1 MAELE
6 NSFEKIED
14 VDPAADFIA
23 REQNVLAEIGNDI
36 EFKNEMNHV
45 NQENGENGEDPDLG
59 STALPADIS
68 NSIPAS
74 NSTSNGLS
82 NQVNGDKEPIKEPE
96 KIRKWREEQQNM
108 LKQKDEE
115 EIKKKKELAEQ
126 AKKELEE
133 WYSRYEEQLNK
144 SKVINREAC
153 NYFIVSLLSLDDN
166 RNAEKEWIAER
177 DAESPGQDWEKI
189 ARMCDFNPKAS
200 RNSKDT
206 SRMRSILLQLKQQ
219 QAQEKSS

>member
-153 NYFIVSLLSLDDN
+153 K
-166 RNAEKEWIAER
+166 NAEKEWIAER

>member
-144 SKVINREAC
+144 SKVINR
-153 NYFIVSLLSLDDN
+153 
-166 RNAEKEWIAER
+166 NAEKEWIAER